1 MKLAAVATLMY
12 ALLVLAGGL
21 MDYLQAKSL
30 ASLISGLLFGTG
42 FLITGCLIWR
52 ESMAAGYVSGFM
64 ILLLA
69 LYFGYRFI
77 STDKFLPGGVMLIT
91 SFFTLF
97 FLLLGLFLKAQETN

>member
-1 MKLAAVATLMY
+1 MKLAAVATLTY

-21 MDYLQAKSL
+21 MGYLQANSM
-30 ASLISGLLFGTG
+30 ASLLDGLLFGTG
-42 FLITGCLIWR
+42 FLITGWLVWR
-52 ESMAAGYVSGFM
+52 DSMTAGYVSGFM

-77 STDKFLPGGVMLIT
+77 STDQFLPGGIMLIT
-91 SFFTLF
+91 SFLTLF

>member
-1 MKLAAVATLMY
+1 MKLAAVATLIY

-21 MDYLQAKSL
+21 MGYLQANSL

-42 FLITGCLIWR
+42 FLVIGWLVWR
-52 ESMAAGYVSGFM
+52 DSMTAGYVSGFM

-77 STDKFLPGGVMLIT
+77 STDQFLPGGIMLIT
-91 SFFTLF
+91 SFLTLF

>member
-1 MKLAAVATLMY
+1 M
-12 ALLVLAGGL
+12 G
-21 MDYLQAKSL
+21 YLQANSL

-42 FLITGCLIWR
+42 FLITGWLVWR
-52 ESMAAGYVSGFM
+52 DSMTAGYVSGFM

-77 STDKFLPGGVMLIT
+77 STDQFLPGGIMLIT
-91 SFFTLF
+91 SFLTLF